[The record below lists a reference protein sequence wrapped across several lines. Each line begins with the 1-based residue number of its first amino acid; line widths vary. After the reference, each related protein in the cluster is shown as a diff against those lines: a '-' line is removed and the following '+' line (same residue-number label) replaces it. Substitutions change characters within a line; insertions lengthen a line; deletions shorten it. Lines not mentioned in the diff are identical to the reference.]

1 MSEPVTLSDGFT
13 YERNSIEKWIN
24 AGKMTSPVTNETL
37 SQTHF
42 FPNQALKN
50 MIRAWRE
57 EGTGAEL
64 VRRYNHSRS
73 G

>member
-13 YERNSIEKWIN
+13 YERASIEKWIN
-24 AGKMTSPVTNETL
+24 AGNVTSPVTNETL
-37 SQTHF
+37 SHTHF

-57 EGTGAEL
+57 EGAGAEL
-64 VRRYNHSRS
+64 VREYDHSRS